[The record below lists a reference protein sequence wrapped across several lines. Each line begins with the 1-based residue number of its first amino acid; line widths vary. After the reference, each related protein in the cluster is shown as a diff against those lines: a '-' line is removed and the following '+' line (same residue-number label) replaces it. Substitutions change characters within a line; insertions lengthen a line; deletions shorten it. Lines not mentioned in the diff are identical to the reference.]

1 VQWQNPVELH
11 KLVEKEI
18 EMGQPI
24 GWEDIPQ
31 GIRNVAERYGDLDT
45 YQDNSTL
52 AEHFWSCSQARRRT
66 TWEARREDSM
76 ANLAYSRAKCQ
87 PGKLS
92 NDAVPARLEVLDT
105 RELNRLLRKYIKGM
119 CVKLTRKEWN
129 DERSI
134 NLEACSGRLAG
145 TGYRLEM
152 GQVQL
157 RDNSHSNGR
166 WCKKDISWILRK
178 LEREEF
184 GFYDKKRRR
193 MVPFDWRLMKSLNE
207 KYTPDNNE

>member
-31 GIRNVAERYGDLDT
+31 GIRNVAERYGDLGSFQGT
-45 YQDNSTL
+45 STL

-66 TWEARREDSM
+66 TWEARREDST

-87 PGKLS
+87 PGKLT
-92 NDAVPARLEVLDT
+92 NDEVPTRLDVLT
-105 RELNRLLRKYIKGM
+105 TPELNRLVRQYIKGM
-119 CVKLTRKEWN
+119 CVKLTRQEWN
-129 DERSI
+129 KEYIS
-134 NLEACSGRLAG
+134 LLACDRRLAA

-152 GQVQL
+152 GRVSL
-157 RDNSHSNGR
+157 RSNDR
-166 WCKKDISWILRK
+166 WFKKDVSWILRK

-184 GFYDKKRRR
+184 GFYDKKRRK
-193 MVPFDWRLMKSLNE
+193 MVPFDWRLMRSLNE